1 MVALWIIGGILLIF
15 AILLNC
21 PIIAEIKYLGA
32 VFEIKVKYIGFIVYP
47 PKKKPDGE
55 EKLESPEAEV
65 SPKEAA
71 SSGIK
76 SSKKTVKAV
85 QKDISK
91 KSTNGKKAKHKE
103 KKNDKSDLLEKIE
116 AVKVILESSKKGLR
130 RLVKGIRICDIN
142 LDFAVADEDAY
153 NAAINYGIVNTA
165 VFNVISFLRI
175 FFTVSIEKINIICR
189 FNSSQSNYDGS
200 CKVKLR
206 PITAILA
213 AGSIYFHYLANTKK
227 YKKEQ
232 EKPNST
238 KNIERA
244 EVNGASY

>member
-1 MVALWIIGGILLIF
+1 MIALWIIGGILLLF

-32 VFEIKVKYIGFIVYP
+32 IFEIKVKYIGFIVYP

-55 EKLESPEAEV
+55 EKLKSPEAEV
-65 SPKEAA
+65 SPKEAV

-91 KSTNGKKAKHKE
+91 KSTHGKKAKHKE
-103 KKNDKSDLLEKIE
+103 GKNDKGDLLEKIK

-165 VFNVISFLRI
+165 VFNVISFLRT

-227 YKKEQ
+227 YKKEK
-232 EKPNST
+232 EKSDSI

>member
-1 MVALWIIGGILLIF
+1 MVALWIIGGILLFF
-15 AILLNC
+15 AVLLNC
-21 PIIAEIKYLGA
+21 PIVAEIKYLSA
-32 VFEIKVKYIGFIVYP
+32 VFEIKVKYMGFTVYP

-55 EKLESPEAEV
+55 EKLKSPEAEV
-65 SPKEAA
+65 SPKEAV

-76 SSKKTVKAV
+76 SSKKTVEAIE
-85 QKDISK
+85 KDIDK
-91 KSTNGKKAKHKE
+91 KEDSNNKKTKQKKE
-103 KKNDKSDLLEKIE
+103 KTKNDLFEKIE
-116 AVKVILESSKKGLR
+116 VVKVILESSKKGLR

-165 VFNVISFLRI
+165 VFNVISFLRT

-200 CKVKLR
+200 CRIKLR

-213 AGSIYFHYLANTKK
+213 AGSIYFHYLANAKK
-227 YKKEQ
+227 YKKEN
-232 EKPNST
+232 EKNDKA